1 MQVTLVRKT
10 SAGTQLRLDADALN
24 VLSAALQFTS
34 KLNPRCEEL
43 ARQFGPLV
51 AKDSPTSSTP

>member
-10 SAGTQLRLDADALN
+10 SAGTQLRLDTDALN
-24 VLSAALQFTS
+24 VLSAALQLTS
-34 KLNPRCEEL
+34 KLNPHCEEL

-51 AKDSPTSSTP
+51 AKDRPASSTP